1 MFCERSKVPSRLTRI
16 PSESARSGGPVPR
29 DSRGSFFRS
38 LEEFVFEEITTDLPD
53 GEAAKGL
60 RARVKVR
67 DGGQDLLD
75 GEARPRERQAYI
87 AVELARAVE
96 HAPPTAERELLLAKS
111 P

>member
-53 GEAAKGL
+53 GEAAKAF

-67 DGGQDLLD
+67 DGGQDFLD
-75 GEARPRERQAYI
+75 GEACPRERQAYI
-87 AVELARAVE
+87 ADFSSARA
-96 HAPPTAERELLLAKS
+96 
-111 P
+111 

>member
-1 MFCERSKVPSRLTRI
+1 MPTKRGPEAGHL
-16 PSESARSGGPVPR
+16 EDHANPVPR
-29 DSRGSFFRS
+29 DSRGSFSRS

-53 GEAAKGL
+53 GEVAKGL

-75 GEARPRERQAYI
+75 GESCPRERQAYI

-96 HAPPTAERELLLAKS
+96 HAPPAAEGELLLAKS
-111 P
+111 S